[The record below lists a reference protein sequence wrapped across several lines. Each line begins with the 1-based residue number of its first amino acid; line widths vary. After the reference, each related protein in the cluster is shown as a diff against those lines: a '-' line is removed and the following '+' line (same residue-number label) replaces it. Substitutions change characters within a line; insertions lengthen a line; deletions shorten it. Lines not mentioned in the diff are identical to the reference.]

1 MREKGK
7 TNLQVF
13 LLARILLV
21 LVTVFVLVFL
31 AVNIFLRIY
40 IVRGAGEQLKDLIA
54 GDEVLI
60 SKKEQLDEILK
71 NGDSEVLQSDKGPLG
86 IRGNAFIC
94 TADGVVMDI
103 LHGDEMAVEEIVAY
117 FTDHPELELDMV
129 RNLHIVGDIGTYYV
143 SSKKEL
149 N

>member
-71 NGDSEVLQSDKGPLG
+71 NGDSEVLSWMK
-86 IRGNAFIC
+86 
-94 TADGVVMDI
+94 
-103 LHGDEMAVEEIVAY
+103 Y
-117 FTDHPELELDMV
+117 
-129 RNLHIVGDIGTYYV
+129 
-143 SSKKEL
+143 
-149 N
+149 